1 MATATTTTE
10 ASQDIPAKL
19 LTEKEVASIL
29 NCCEKTVYRLRKA
42 GKIRC
47 VKLGA
52 AVRYTPEEIRRFID
66 SQMNQDDCSANSN
79 VPEAWGTCRWFFSCL
94 CKCVMPSLIYFD
106 QSFSMNYDFALVL
119 LVLLALVVIGKPE
132 VIRDVAKRFPPNG
145 KEN

>member
-1 MATATTTTE
+1 MVTSTAPQPSEPTGL
-10 ASQDIPAKL
+10 I
-19 LTEKEVASIL
+19 TEKAAAQLLGV
-29 NCCEKTVYRLRKA
+29 CERTVWKLRKN

-47 VKLGA
+47 VKIGA

-79 VPEAWGTCRWFFSCL
+79 DSQPWITWGWLFSCL
-94 CKCVMPSLIYFD
+94 CKCVMPSLFYFD

-132 VIRDVAKRFPPNG
+132 VIRDVTKQFPPNG
-145 KEN
+145 KQN

>member
-1 MATATTTTE
+1 MVTSTAPQPSEPTGL
-10 ASQDIPAKL
+10 I
-19 LTEKEVASIL
+19 TEKAAAQLLGV
-29 NCCEKTVYRLRKA
+29 CERTVWKLRKN

-47 VKLGA
+47 VKIGA
-52 AVRYTPEEIRRFID
+52 EVRYTPEEIRRFID

-79 VPEAWGTCRWFFSCL
+79 DSQPWITWGWLFSCL

-132 VIRDVAKRFPPNG
+132 VIRDVTKQFPPNG
-145 KEN
+145 KQN